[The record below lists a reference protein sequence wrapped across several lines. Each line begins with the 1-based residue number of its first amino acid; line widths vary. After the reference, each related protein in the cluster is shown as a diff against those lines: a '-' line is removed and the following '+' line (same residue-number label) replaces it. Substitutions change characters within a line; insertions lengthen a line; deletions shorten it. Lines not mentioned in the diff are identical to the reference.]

1 MINTYDEVKIISNG
15 ATGTVIDIDS
25 KGMLTVE
32 GHKGETKKDSVY
44 GNDFPLYYVATTDV
58 ETIGIETPEDLQRA
72 ELFLSKQVGA

>member
-1 MINTYDEVKIISNG
+1 MINLYDEVKIISNG

-58 ETIGIETPEDLQRA
+58 EKIESDKGGCHV
-72 ELFLSKQVGA
+72 SKKLAML

>member
-1 MINTYDEVKIISNG
+1 MIKMYDEVKIISNG

-44 GNDFPLYYVATTDV
+44 GDDYPLYYVATTDV
-58 ETIGIETPEDLQRA
+58 EKIESGNGGYHV
-72 ELFLSKQVGA
+72 SKKLAIL